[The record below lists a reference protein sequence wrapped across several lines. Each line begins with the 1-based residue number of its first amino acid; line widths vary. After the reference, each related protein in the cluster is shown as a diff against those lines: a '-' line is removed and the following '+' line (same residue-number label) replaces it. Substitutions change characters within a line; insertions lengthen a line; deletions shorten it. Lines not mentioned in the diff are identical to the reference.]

1 MDKATFIG
9 LFSAFGIVVGAA
21 YHQTHGKLM
30 AFYSTEGVLLV
41 VVGAI
46 FATMISMP
54 MSNFKEIFRV
64 TKKCLFY
71 KETSLPAL
79 IQTLVEFATIARK
92 DGLLALEGQ
101 VQSIEDAFLA
111 KGLRMVI
118 DGTDSH
124 EVEMNLRLEMAAMA
138 ERHAAGKK
146 MFATMGNY
154 GPAYGLMATIIGQVV
169 MFQNMGGDISA
180 IGAGL
185 SVALLGT
192 LYGSVLANIVCSPFA
207 DKLGLR
213 ASQEAMLRELQLHGI
228 LGIAQGDSPTAL
240 KQKLVGFVDGRGAA
254 RLEIAK

>member
-9 LFSAFGIVVGAA
+9 LLSALGIVIGAA
-21 YHQTHGKLM
+21 FHQTHGNLL

-41 VVGAI
+41 MCGAM

-54 MSNFKEIFRV
+54 MKNFKEIFRIA
-64 TKKCLFY
+64 KKCLFY
-71 KETSLPAL
+71 KETSLPEL

-92 DGLLALEGQ
+92 DGLLALESQ
-101 VQSIEDAFLA
+101 VQSIDDPFLA

-118 DGTDSH
+118 DGTDHH
-124 EVEMNLRLEMAAMA
+124 EVEMTLRLEMAAMA

-146 MFATMGNY
+146 LFATMANY

-180 IGAGL
+180 IGGGL

-192 LYGSVLANIVCSPFA
+192 LYGSVLANIICSPFA

-213 ASQEAMLRELQLHGI
+213 ASQEAMLKELQLHGI

-254 RLEIAK
+254 RLEIGK

>member
-1 MDKATFIG
+1 MDYATIIG
-9 LFSAFGIVVGAA
+9 LFSATAIIVGAA
-21 YHQTHGKLM
+21 YHQTHGNLM

-46 FATMISMP
+46 CATMISVP
-54 MSNFKEIFRV
+54 MSNFKEVMRIS
-64 TKKCLFY
+64 KKCLFF
-71 KETSLPAL
+71 KETPLAFI
-79 IQTLVEFATIARK
+79 IQKLVEFATIARK

-101 VQSIEDAFLA
+101 VPTIDDQFLA

-118 DGTDSH
+118 DGTDHH
-124 EVEMNLRLEMAAMA
+124 EVEMNLRLEMAAIA
-138 ERHAAGKK
+138 ERHSAGKK

-180 IGAGL
+180 IGGGL

-192 LYGSVLANIVCSPFA
+192 LYGSLFANVICSPFA

-213 ASQEAMLRELQLHGI
+213 ASQEAMLKELQLQGI
-228 LGIAQGDSPTAL
+228 LGIAQGDSPTSL
-240 KQKLVGFVDGRGAA
+240 KQKLVSFVDGRQAMKM
-254 RLEIAK
+254 EESK

>member
-9 LFSAFGIVVGAA
+9 LFSAVGIVVGAA
-21 YHQTHGKLM
+21 YHQTHGNLL

-54 MSNFKEIFRV
+54 MNNFKEILRV

-101 VQSIEDAFLA
+101 VQTIQ
-111 KGLRMVI
+111 
-118 DGTDSH
+118 DGTDHH
-124 EVEMNLRLEMAAMA
+124 EVEMNLRLELAAMA

-180 IGAGL
+180 IGGGL

-192 LYGSVLANIVCSPFA
+192 LYGSVMANIVCSPFA

-213 ASQEAMLRELQLHGI
+213 ASQEAMLKELELHGI

-240 KQKLVGFVDGRGAA
+240 KQKLVGFVDGRGAV
-254 RLEIAK
+254 RLEISK